1 MVGYRVPSVLDPDF
15 DAFTVL
21 NYILTA
27 GRSSRLN
34 KKLTIT
40 DKSALFIG
48 SFAGFPGSKY
58 PSLYLLYTLP
68 NSGHDNNE
76 LQKVIFE
83 EIEKLKK
90 ASRSATK
97 SCARPRTASRS
108 RPTRSSSPTRACCSN
123 CSAPRCCWVPGE
135 KAFDSLANLDKIT
148 AADIQ
153 KLARKYLVPQNRAIG
168 RIETRAEVQK

>member
-1 MVGYRVPSVLDPDF
+1 VVGYRVPSVLDPDF

-34 KKLTIT
+34 KRLTIT

-68 NSGHDNNE
+68 NSGHDNSE

-90 ASRSATK
+90 EPVSDEELRSAKNRIKVQTFQELK
-97 SCARPRTASRS
+97 S
-108 RPTRSSSPTRACCSN
+108 N
-123 CSAPRCCWVPGE
+123 QGLLQQLLSAEVLLGSWR
-135 KAFDSLANLDKIT
+135 KAFDSLAAVEKIT
-148 AADIQ
+148 TGDIQ
-153 KLARKYLVPQNRAIG
+153 KLARKYLVPQNRSIG
-168 RIETRAEVQK
+168 RIETKTEVQ